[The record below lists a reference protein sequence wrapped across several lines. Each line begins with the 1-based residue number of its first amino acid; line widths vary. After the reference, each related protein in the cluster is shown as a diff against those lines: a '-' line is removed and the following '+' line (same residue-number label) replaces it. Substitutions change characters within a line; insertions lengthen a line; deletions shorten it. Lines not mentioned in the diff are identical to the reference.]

1 MGAELLEFKKCCP
14 WAVWWP
20 LYLFAV
26 WDIELFFPPHTCS
39 PSLLS
44 WGYMAWQCGEILI
57 PNKATP
63 TSKEETGLKKVYL
76 CRIQAFIQA
85 LFYSRLTNGT
95 VKLDRRSYFDWSWFL
110 WKLFFSV
117 HDNCLWLHNLQ
128 FWSNVVC
135 RHRFRN
141 AEEVPKMLTIFGSYI
156 FCSQIVLV

>member
-1 MGAELLEFKKCCP
+1 MSSMVTTLPFCCLRYWTFLSATYMLSISVIMGIHGL
-14 WAVWWP
+14 AVWWNS
-20 LYLFAV
+20 
-26 WDIELFFPPHTCS
+26 DSKQSHTHKQ
-39 PSLLS
+39 
-44 WGYMAWQCGEILI
+44 GR
-57 PNKATP
+57 NRT
-63 TSKEETGLKKVYL
+63 KKVYL

-95 VKLDRRSYFDWSWFL
+95 VKLDRRGYFDWSWFL

-135 RHRFRN
+135 RHRFKN